1 MRRTIT
7 IKTRKRMSSVAI
19 AQYVHSKDVCHLLG
33 LDGRLISIRELRT
46 PLKNTPRL
54 DQQQKL
60 VGRHQH
66 LLMDIY
72 LSHYSVV
79 GLAMLSCSCSL
90 GKQHTHY
97 ALLLFLMMVICLN
110 SDHVRGVL
118 SFVNKQLMYYC
129 VRL

>member
-1 MRRTIT
+1 
-7 IKTRKRMSSVAI
+7 MSSVAI

-97 ALLLFLMMVICLN
+97 ALLFLMMVIC
-110 SDHVRGVL
+110 
-118 SFVNKQLMYYC
+118 
-129 VRL
+129 